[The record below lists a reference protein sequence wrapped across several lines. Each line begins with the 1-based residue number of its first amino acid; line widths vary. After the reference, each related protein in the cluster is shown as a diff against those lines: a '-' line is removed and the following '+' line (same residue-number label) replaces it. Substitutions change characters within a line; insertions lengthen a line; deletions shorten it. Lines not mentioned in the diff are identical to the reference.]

1 MSKYFNSQYPII
13 EAAMNRVSDLPL
25 ALACWEAGIFP
36 SLVVSEFV
44 QFDTVKKDY
53 DRVDSLL
60 KEFVH
65 CTGSANLVFSVG
77 IEHLFD
83 RELMCILKSHQ
94 VSHLEIYAI
103 SNPRGPTNDWDSIK
117 TKLGTQYNAVIAATV
132 KNLQPMKIM
141 YRRRNPEVSPFDFA
155 YCLKG
160 SDSAGSSADGHTTR
174 EIFEKQIALTPGG
187 ILIPYGGVGTPTQV
201 AEYINLG
208 ATAVGV
214 GTLFAASAESSLS
227 QEAKQALID
236 ATQVE
241 KLPDTQQNAVLLGNR
256 EQVLADRKSEAD
268 WNRENALEKGIQ
280 GNGKTGLIYAGA
292 GIKYIT
298 KIRKVSEIVEYLT
311 SELVNIHIDT

>member
-1 MSKYFNSQYPII
+1 MNKYFNSRYPIV

-44 QFDTVKKDY
+44 QFDVVKKDY
-53 DRVDSLL
+53 DQVNTLL

-65 CTGSANLVFSVG
+65 STGAANLVFSVG

-83 RELMCILKSHQ
+83 RELMRILKSHQ

-103 SNPRGPTNDWDSIK
+103 TNPRGQTNDWASIK
-117 TKLGTQYNAVIAATV
+117 TKLGAQYNAVIAATV

-141 YRRRNPEVSPFDFA
+141 YRRRNPEVSEFNFA

-160 SDSAGSSADGHTTR
+160 SDSAGSSADGHTTK
-174 EIFEKQIALTPGG
+174 ELFEKQIALTPSG
-187 ILIPYGGVGTPTQV
+187 IVIPYGGVGTPAQV

-227 QEAKQALID
+227 PEAKQALID

-241 KLPDTQQNAVLLGNR
+241 KLPDTQQNAVLLGER
-256 EQVLADRKSEAD
+256 DQVLADRKDATD
-268 WNRENALEKGIQ
+268 WNREGALEKGIH
-280 GNGKTGLIYAGA
+280 GNGKTGLIYAGT
-292 GIKYIT
+292 GVKHIT
-298 KIRKVSEIVEYLT
+298 EIRKVSDIVEYLI
-311 SELVNIHIDT
+311 SELP

>member
-1 MSKYFNSQYPII
+1 MNKYFNSRYPIV

-25 ALACWEAGIFP
+25 ALACWQAGIFP

-44 QFDTVKKDY
+44 QFDVVKKDY
-53 DRVDSLL
+53 DQVNTLL

-65 CTGSANLVFSVG
+65 STGAANLVFSVG

-83 RELMCILKSHQ
+83 RELMRILKSHQ

-103 SNPRGPTNDWDSIK
+103 TNPRGQTNDWASIK
-117 TKLGTQYNAVIAATV
+117 TKLGAQYNAVIAATV

-141 YRRRNPEVSPFDFA
+141 YRRRNPEVSEFNFA

-174 EIFEKQIALTPGG
+174 ELFDKQIALTPSG
-187 ILIPYGGVGTPTQV
+187 IVIPYGGVGTPAQV

-241 KLPDTQQNAVLLGNR
+241 KLPDTQQNAVLLGER
-256 EQVLADRKSEAD
+256 DQVLADRKDATD
-268 WNRENALEKGIQ
+268 WNREGALEKGIH

-292 GIKYIT
+292 GVKHIT
-298 KIRKVSEIVEYLT
+298 EIRKVSDIVEYLI
-311 SELVNIHIDT
+311 SKLH

>member
-1 MSKYFNSQYPII
+1 MNKYFNSRYPIV

-44 QFDTVKKDY
+44 QFNTVEKNY
-53 DRVDSLL
+53 DHVDNLL

-65 CTGSANLVFSVG
+65 CTGSADIVFSVG

-83 RELMCILKSHQ
+83 RELMRILKSHQ

-103 SNPRGPTNDWDSIK
+103 SNPRGPTNDWESIK
-117 TKLGTQYNAVIAATV
+117 TKLGAQYNAVIAATI

-174 EIFEKQIALTPGG
+174 ELFEKQIALTPNG
-187 ILIPYGGVGTPTQV
+187 IVIPYGGVGTPQQV
-201 AEYINLG
+201 AEYITLG

-214 GTLFAASAESSLS
+214 GTLFAASAESNLS
-227 QEAKQALID
+227 AEAKQSLVTAEI
-236 ATQVE
+236 VE

-256 EQVLADRKSEAD
+256 AQVLVDRASEAD
-268 WNRENALEKGIQ
+268 WNRESALEKGIH

-292 GIKYIT
+292 GVKHIT

-311 SELVNIHIDT
+311 SELLNIRIDT